1 MDVEMENH
9 KAQRDTEAY
18 KARKRENG
26 PREAKRIC
34 EKRNV
39 RSGVETAKGQPVLD
53 QVKCQ
58 TNKKGN
64 G

>member
-26 PREAKRIC
+26 PREAK
-34 EKRNV
+34 EYVKR
-39 RSGVETAKGQPVLD
+39 EM
-53 QVKCQ
+53 
-58 TNKKGN
+58 
-64 G
+64 

>member
-1 MDVEMENH
+1 MNVEMENH

-39 RSGVETAKGQPVLD
+39 RSGVETAKG
-53 QVKCQ
+53 
-58 TNKKGN
+58 
-64 G
+64 